1 MGSQTFRTLA
11 SGEDAE
17 LKVAYERF
25 HKMVERAEAAVGSA
39 VLVKVEQLNIKTSA
53 THADVRTGLVF
64 AERLATDLKTA
75 TTSIRQIQMSAEGRS
90 YAVLSP
96 ISLPTSN
103 MNRRPG
109 NCAQARRASGL
120 AVHTRFP

>member
-39 VLVKVEQLNIKTSA
+39 VLVKVEQLNMIQTSA
-53 THADVRTGLVF
+53 THADVRTGLV
-64 AERLATDLKTA
+64 
-75 TTSIRQIQMSAEGRS
+75 
-90 YAVLSP
+90 
-96 ISLPTSN
+96 LPN
-103 MNRRPG
+103 
-109 NCAQARRASGL
+109 
-120 AVHTRFP
+120 V